1 MAKGLSDIVADR
13 IFHALGGEQFTG
25 KLGEFYTAR
34 ELKLVQLLGRKGKI
48 LRNVYIPKDNG
59 ETSEIDVLYIT
70 QKGIFVFESK
80 NYSGWIFGDE
90 KQQKWTMML
99 PNKEKHSFYNPIKQN
114 KTHIK
119 WLSNFIGE
127 EIPLFSVIVFSERC
141 ELKKVTNTD
150 PKVHVIKRDLT
161 YATVR
166 NIWNKQED
174 KLSEEEVNE
183 LYLKLKRLT
192 KVSKKEKEE
201 HIQNIIQKYGEPKE
215 KNVSGQ
221 KMEEKKE
228 NESSIEQVD
237 ICKTEEKIC
246 PRCGNKLV
254 LRTAR
259 RGEKAGKQFYGC
271 SAFPKCRYILN
282 ESVDNIEKK
291 EDMNKSVDNISTEIV
306 LENFKL

>member
-1 MAKGLSDIVADR
+1 MEYEGEKILAKGLSDIVVDR
-13 IFHALGGEQFTG
+13 IFQALGGEELTG
-25 KLGEFYTAR
+25 KLGELYTAR

-99 PNKEKHSFYNPIKQN
+99 PNKDKHSFYNPIKQN

-119 WLSNFIGE
+119 WLSNFIGG
-127 EIPLFSVIVFSERC
+127 EIPLFSIIVFSERC

-150 PKVHVIKRDLT
+150 PEVYVIKRDLI

-174 KLSEEEVNE
+174 KLSEKEVNA
-183 LYLKLKRLT
+183 LYSKLKKLT
-192 KVSKKEKEE
+192 RVSKAEKEE

-215 KNVSGQ
+215 KNVSNQ

-228 NESSIEQVD
+228 HKNSKWQ
-237 ICKTEEKIC
+237 
-246 PRCGNKLV
+246 
-254 LRTAR
+254 
-259 RGEKAGKQFYGC
+259 
-271 SAFPKCRYILN
+271 
-282 ESVDNIEKK
+282 
-291 EDMNKSVDNISTEIV
+291 NISTESI
-306 LENFKL
+306 LEKFRL